1 MLLRGQQQTP
11 HNPYCGP
18 QIFVSLQ
25 RNTKSSI
32 SMIHVS
38 CSDKLPNYLQTNN
51 GHCLSQCIL
60 SSQVFGQVSV
70 WSRWRNLLLFLF
82 FIYIKSIFLV
92 HRNCRQKRWIVLLI
106 KSLHLQK
113 IYIIKNIGKLE
124 TSQRATR
131 WRGILIN
138 VINHYMYIN

>member
-60 SSQVFGQVSV
+60 SNQVFGQVSV
-70 WSRWRNLLLFLF
+70 
-82 FIYIKSIFLV
+82 
-92 HRNCRQKRWIVLLI
+92 
-106 KSLHLQK
+106 
-113 IYIIKNIGKLE
+113 
-124 TSQRATR
+124 
-131 WRGILIN
+131 
-138 VINHYMYIN
+138 